1 VVWPQNHSDGF
12 SSVWASKPV
21 VTISGGLA
29 SKPAATVLSGLASK
43 PVATVFSSLTS
54 KLVATVSP
62 SLALKPAVSF
72 LVEHQN
78 QGGGGF
84 SGLGLKTGSYSLMIW
99 ASKLPRQILGL
110 CLKTKW
116 ATVCWLRHKIDERAT
131 TWDTRRDIAA
141 CFTWKQVGLGFSS
154 LASRLAE
161 ARRWIVHMAPSQRL
175 RRVQV
180 ENGRVEATGYVG
192 PRYTYFAV
200 FLVLCHKSIVVF

>member
-1 VVWPQNHSDGF
+1 MVSLGF
-12 SSVWASKPV
+12 A
-21 VTISGGLA
+21 
-29 SKPAATVLSGLASK
+29 
-43 PVATVFSSLTS
+43 S
-54 KLVATVSP
+54 KLVVG
-62 SLALKPAVSF
+62 F
-72 LVEHQN
+72 LVELQN
-78 QGGGGF
+78 QNGGGF

-161 ARRWIVHMAPSQRL
+161 ARRWMVHMAPSQRL